1 MILLYSGIA
10 YPVKW
15 GRKGLFS
22 VKSDI
27 ELIEGN
33 IIQILGTRRGE
44 RVMLPLFGSRILDF
58 IHEPLDH
65 ITCALLRFELI
76 DAINMWEHRI
86 SLDHKNTT
94 ITPYPEEF
102 RVKAS
107 LRYYLKTYNQNQNLV
122 LEINRQEGV
131 SRWLD

>member
-1 MILLYSGIA
+1 MNYRGIH
-10 YPVKW
+10 YPVKA
-15 GRKGLFS
+15 GTKGLFAAET
-22 VKSDI
+22 DI
-27 ELIEGN
+27 NLIEGN
-33 IIQILGTRRGE
+33 IIQILGTRKGE
-44 RVMLPLFGSRILDF
+44 RVMLPLFGARILDF

-76 DAINMWEHRI
+76 DAISIWEKRI
-86 SLDHKNTT
+86 VLDRKNTT

-122 LEINRQEGV
+122 LEINRKEGV
-131 SRWLD
+131 SKWLD

>member
-1 MILLYSGIA
+1 MNYRGIY
-10 YPVKW
+10 YPVKA
-15 GRKGLFS
+15 GTKGLFAAET
-22 VKSDI
+22 DI
-27 ELIEGN
+27 NLIEGN
-33 IIQILGTRRGE
+33 IIQILGTRKGE

-76 DAINMWEHRI
+76 DAISMWEHRVI
-86 SLDHKNTT
+86 LDRKNTT

-107 LRYYLKTYNQNQNLV
+107 LRYYLKTFNQNQNLV
-122 LEINRQEGV
+122 LEINRKEGV
-131 SRWLD
+131 SKWLD